1 MAEVLG
7 ITAFLMALGAIALGS
22 EALRRSSN
30 PADGV
35 SRADL
40 SDLKIAL
47 LETESALSKRLAE
60 QEKVIRILKN
70 VIADAR
76 SREQAPPASGAP
88 YVPSQ
93 YREQNAA

>member
-1 MAEVLG
+1 
-7 ITAFLMALGAIALGS
+7 MALGAIALGS

-30 PADGV
+30 PADEV

>member
-1 MAEVLG
+1 
-7 ITAFLMALGAIALGS
+7 MALGAIALGS

-30 PADGV
+30 PANGV
-35 SRADL
+35 TRADL

-47 LETESALSKRLAE
+47 LETESALAKRLHE

-70 VIADAR
+70 VIADER
-76 SREQAPPASGAP
+76 NRQPAPLAGGEK